1 MKRLFATALA
11 TMAIGAPLATA
22 QAAPTPTPFQV
33 SSRTLTSSDIGKT
46 VTLTTAGTSE
56 QGAIDCSSVK
66 IAVPGGADVRN
77 WSTSGCYTGKVN
89 LTTTVTSAKEAG
101 KINLNTASAD
111 ELAALKG
118 IGEKKAQAIVDYREK
133 QGKFTSV
140 DQLAEVSGIGPATL
154 DANRDMIIVK

>member
-1 MKRLFATALA
+1 MNYKTLTAALLLSCLPLLSQPLLAADKPAATPATA
-11 TMAIGAPLATA
+11 
-22 QAAPTPTPFQV
+22 
-33 SSRTLTSSDIGKT
+33 
-46 VTLTTAGTSE
+46 
-56 QGAIDCSSVK
+56 
-66 IAVPGGADVRN
+66 
-77 WSTSGCYTGKVN
+77 
-89 LTTTVTSAKEAG
+89 VTSTKESG

-111 ELAALKG
+111 ELTALQG